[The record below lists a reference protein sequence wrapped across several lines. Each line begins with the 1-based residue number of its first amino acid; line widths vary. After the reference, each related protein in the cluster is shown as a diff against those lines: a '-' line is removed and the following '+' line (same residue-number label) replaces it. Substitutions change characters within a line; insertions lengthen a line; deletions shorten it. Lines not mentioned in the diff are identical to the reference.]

1 MDIAVLDFIQAH
13 LRSPLMDALMLA
25 ATHLGDLALVW
36 LVAGAVLAAQP
47 RHRRYGVAVVLAVAA
62 TAALGMLVLKP
73 LFGRVR
79 PFEAYGFMGLLVPPP
94 AGDSFPSNHSMVSFA
109 AAPARVFVPG
119 RGRRAVALKVARLL
133 APVPV
138 RALPERHPRGR
149 RGRRGR
155 GRAVGQ
161 ARAAALAREDA
172 VLIPFGPR
180 AATVRKAN
188 R

>member
-47 RHRRYGVAVVLAVAA
+47 RHRRYGAAVVLAVAA

-109 AAPARVFVPG
+109 AAAALCCVPG
-119 RGRRAVALKVARLL
+119 RGRLSVALKVAGVALACRIALSRLYL
-133 APVPV
+133 YVHYPSDILVGAVV
-138 RALPERHPRGR
+138 GV
-149 RGRRGR
+149 
-155 GRAVGQ
+155 AVG
-161 ARAAALAREDA
+161 
-172 VLIPFGPR
+172 VLS
-180 AATVRKAN
+180 VRLVLRLWPEKTPS
-188 R
+188 

>member
-109 AAPARVFVPG
+109 AA
-119 RGRRAVALKVARLL
+119 
-133 APVPV
+133 
-138 RALPERHPRGR
+138 
-149 RGRRGR
+149 
-155 GRAVGQ
+155 
-161 ARAAALAREDA
+161 AAL
-172 VLIPFGPR
+172 
-180 AATVRKAN
+180 
-188 R
+188 

>member
-47 RHRRYGVAVVLAVAA
+47 RHRRYGVAVVFAVAA

-94 AGDSFPSNHSMVSFA
+94 AGDSFPSNH
-109 AAPARVFVPG
+109 
-119 RGRRAVALKVARLL
+119 
-133 APVPV
+133 
-138 RALPERHPRGR
+138 
-149 RGRRGR
+149 
-155 GRAVGQ
+155 
-161 ARAAALAREDA
+161 
-172 VLIPFGPR
+172 
-180 AATVRKAN
+180 
-188 R
+188 